1 MKRIIAAVDF
11 SEVSDAIIQ
20 QATALAAAF
29 SAELTL
35 IHVAAPDPE
44 FVGYEAGPD
53 TVRQQRAREL
63 TKEHQT
69 LQQTAERLRQQGVQ
83 AKALLVQG
91 ATVETI
97 LKEMERTD
105 ADAVVVGS
113 HGHGAL
119 YRMLLG
125 SVSEAVLRASRCPV
139 IVVPAPRKEE
149 S

>member
-1 MKRIIAAVDF
+1 MKKIIAAVDF
-11 SEVSDAIIQ
+11 SEVSEAVIEQSIG
-20 QATALAAAF
+20 LAQAF

-44 FVGYEAGPD
+44 FVGYDAGPD

-69 LQQTAERLRQQGVQ
+69 LQETAERLRQQGVR

-97 LKEMERTD
+97 LKEMERTK

-119 YRMLLG
+119 HRVLLG
-125 SVSEAVLRASRCPV
+125 SVSEAILRASRCPV
-139 IVVPAPRKEE
+139 IVVPAPRKSE
-149 S
+149 